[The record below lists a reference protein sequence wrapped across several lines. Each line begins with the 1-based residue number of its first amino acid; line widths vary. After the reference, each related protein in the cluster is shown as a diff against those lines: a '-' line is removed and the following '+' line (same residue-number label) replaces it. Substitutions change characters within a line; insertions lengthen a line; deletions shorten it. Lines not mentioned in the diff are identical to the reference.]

1 MKPTASGLQR
11 AEACPL
17 SCVLPGVEDVT
28 PRLPRDLGN
37 AIHGF
42 VRDAPTLGREAAL
55 AAVPEAHR
63 AACAAL
69 DLESILGANPEAWA
83 QELAL
88 AWHPE
93 TGEAVELHRGRG
105 DRDYSAAP
113 AEALV
118 GTADLVGLADGGAR
132 AVVLDLKTGWADL
145 GPPANSLQLGFGAVA
160 MMALHG
166 TMSATVGFV
175 RVINGEGVW
184 RTAELDA
191 LDLAAMA
198 TRLRDVWLA
207 VAKAEL
213 LPEAFT
219 PTIGEHCR
227 YCPAFLRCP
236 AQMGLAR
243 ELARDVELSTA
254 ELPPLT
260 PEDVPRV
267 LEKLEAGEALLKRIR
282 AHIDEYARA
291 RPVHLPDGRVYGLQ
305 EREREGFD
313 AEKAAPV
320 LEGLG
325 LGDAV
330 ETTREV
336 TKASLKRA
344 IQRKLPPAK
353 RGEEKRALEA
363 LRAAGAAVTRTSV
376 SVGYGRPK
384 LPAGEGEEAPT

>member
-1 MKPTASGLQR
+1 MKPTASGLPR

-17 SCVLPGVEDVT
+17 SCVLPHVEDVT
-28 PRLPRDLGN
+28 PRLSRDAGS

-42 VRDAPTLGREAAL
+42 VRDAPVLGREAAM

-63 AACAAL
+63 EVCAAL

-113 AEALV
+113 ADALV
-118 GTADLVGLADGGAR
+118 GTPDLVGLADGGAR
-132 AVVLDLKTGWADL
+132 SVVLDLKTGWADL
-145 GPPANSLQLGFGAVA
+145 GKPEASLQLGFGAVA

-166 TMSATVGFV
+166 CMSATVGFV

-198 TRLRDVWLA
+198 VRLQRVWIT

-213 LPEAFT
+213 MPEEFS
-219 PTIGEHCR
+219 PVIGTHCR
-227 YCPAFLRCP
+227 YCPAYLRCP

-243 ELARDVELSTA
+243 ELARDMELHNV

-260 PEDVPRV
+260 PEDFPRV
-267 LEKLEAGEALLKRIR
+267 LDRLEAGEALLKRIR
-282 AHIDEYARA
+282 EHVEAYASAH
-291 RPVHLPDGRVYGLQ
+291 PVHLPDGRVYGLVEQ
-305 EREREGFD
+305 ARESFD
-313 AEKAAPV
+313 VEKSAPV
-320 LEGLG
+320 LEALG
-325 LGDAV
+325 LGAAV
-330 ETTREV
+330 EVERKV
-336 TKASLKRA
+336 TKASVKRA
-344 IQRKLPPAK
+344 IQRALPPLP
-353 RGEEKRALEA
+353 RGSIKKTFEA
-363 LRAAGAAVTRTSV
+363 LRGAGAAGEKRFT
-376 SVGYGRPK
+376 SVGYFRP
-384 LPAGEGEEAPT
+384 GEPKALEEGGE